1 MDPTNFPDN
10 PKQKITEAKSIG
22 SIAFDS
28 KSIPQ
33 QGSVIGKTS
42 RGVFIRSPSKWLV
55 FISSESYRSPL
66 AITLHEKDDSLQK
79 VSNEMLVHI
88 SPRGYKFTDAD
99 LEIATQNAS
108 VWRPQN
114 PDVPPLQAAERQKRL
129 EDTSR
134 RIMHRMSGNGLS
146 SLLPNL
152 IESPSKY
159 PLSTQKLARLE
170 TKILEIQKEM
180 NASNRLPNVETVSE
194 FLGYGS
200 GLTPSG
206 DDFVIGFILAL
217 NRWKEAISPTSN
229 LKMLNHWLS
238 AKAYEKTTTL
248 SANLIECATLGL
260 ADERLINALD
270 WLMAGN
276 ARDSHSIDELLS
288 WGNTSGADVYVGF
301 VAAIF
306 PSQKNS
312 V

>member
-10 PKQKITEAKSIG
+10 PKQKLTEARSIG

-28 KSIPQ
+28 QSIPQ

-42 RGVFIRSPSKWLV
+42 RGVFIKSPSKWLV

-66 AITLHEKDDSLQK
+66 TINLHEKDGSLQK
-79 VSNEMLVHI
+79 VSNEMPVHI
-88 SPRGYKFTDAD
+88 SPRGYTFPDAD

-114 PDVPPLQAAERQKRL
+114 PDVPPLQAAERQKQL
-129 EDTSR
+129 EDASK
-134 RIMHRMSGNGLS
+134 RIMHRMSGNGLF

-170 TKILEIQKEM
+170 VKILEIQKEM
-180 NASNRLPNVETVSE
+180 NASNRLPNPETVSE

-206 DDFVIGFILAL
+206 DDFVIGLLLAL
-217 NRWKEAISPTSN
+217 NRWKDILTPSN
-229 LKMLNHWLS
+229 NLNTLNQQLA
-238 AKAYEKTTTL
+238 AKAYKKTTTL

-270 WLMAGN
+270 YLMAGN

-288 WGNTSGADVYVGF
+288 WGNSSGADAYIGF
-301 VAAIF
+301 VAALS
-306 PSQKNS
+306 PLQKNLI
-312 V
+312 